1 MSKNIVSGVL
11 RDGLY
16 TRVVGR
22 RLVYLQT
29 VSSTMDEA
37 ARLASEGA
45 EDGTVVVADEQTR
58 ARGRFQ
64 RTWVTEKGN
73 LYLSIVLRPS
83 MDALQYLSIVSSLA
97 VARAIKKATH
107 LALTIKWPNDVRLRG
122 KKVCGILVEDVITD
136 GSLDYAVVGM
146 GLNVALDPSGI
157 EQLADIAT
165 GIDKETGKK
174 IDRGVLLTHLLQ
186 EMDGLYLS
194 LQRASGKKAKVPDQ
208 SSGADPIVKEWR
220 GLLDTLGKRVDVR
233 WGEAVLSG
241 YAEDVDQVGDL
252 LLRLDDGELMTLPA
266 GEVTTQ
272 T

>member
-16 TRVVGR
+16 TRIVGR

-29 VSSTMDEA
+29 VSSTMNEA
-37 ARLASEGA
+37 ERLASDGA
-45 EDGTVVVADEQTR
+45 EDGTVVIADEQTK

-64 RTWVTEKGN
+64 RIWVTEKGN

-97 VARAIKKATH
+97 VALAIKKATH
-107 LALTIKWPNDVRLRG
+107 LAPTIKWPNDVRLRG

-157 EQLADIAT
+157 EELAEIAT
-165 GIDKETGKK
+165 GIDKEAGKK
-174 IDRGVLLTHLLQ
+174 IDPGVILTHLLQ

-194 LQRASGKKAKVPDQ
+194 LQRAFAKGQ
-208 SSGADPIVKEWR
+208 SSAVDPIVKEWR